1 MVHVVI
7 ALHRTTHCL
16 FLRYGTAITCRCSGR
31 NIYRHYQACAWEHT
45 GAPRRARHGR
55 EHELAVAG
63 LLRTLPALS
72 SVRMGTRMSRSA
84 YLVDVVLGFAA
95 VEPEQQRRRDALG
108 AAV

>member
-1 MVHVVI
+1 M
-7 ALHRTTHCL
+7 
-16 FLRYGTAITCRCSGR
+16 
-31 NIYRHYQACAWEHT
+31 
-45 GAPRRARHGR
+45 
-55 EHELAVAG
+55 AG
-63 LLRTLPALS
+63 LLRTLPASS

>member
-1 MVHVVI
+1 MVV
-7 ALHRTTHCL
+7 ALHRTAHYL
-16 FLRYGTAITCRCSGR
+16 FLRSGTALTRRCSGR
-31 NIYRHYQACAWEHT
+31 NGLRHYRSCAWERT

-63 LLRTLPALS
+63 LLRTLPASS